1 MQTLKIGFRKQMDI
15 KDIIRN
21 ILISFHFDLTKNLKY
36 DRLTKQIMK
45 QIIKV
50 DSNCI
55 DVGCHKGEMLESI
68 LKLAPSGKHFAFEPI
83 PLFYKHLQN
92 HFKDKATI
100 YPYAL
105 AEEQSKSTFNY
116 VKNAPAY
123 SGLKERKYNIKNPE
137 IEEITVETKPLDDL
151 ITPDTKIDFIKI
163 DVEGA
168 EFGVLKGAKQ
178 LLKSNKPYI
187 IFECGLGASE
197 YYQTNPKELFEFI
210 NDETGLKI
218 SLLQSFI
225 GKKNPLTAE
234 EFINHF
240 NNNSEYYFI
249 AHP

>member
-1 MQTLKIGFRKQMDI
+1 MDF
-15 KDIIRN
+15 KDIARN
-21 ILISFHFDLTKNLKY
+21 ILISLHLDLTKNLKY
-36 DRLTKQIMK
+36 DRLTKLIMK
-45 QIIKV
+45 QIIKP

-55 DVGCHKGEMLESI
+55 DIGCHKGEMLESI
-68 LKLAPSGKHFAFEPI
+68 LKLAPHGNHYAFEPI
-83 PLFYKHLQN
+83 PRFYNHLQTF
-92 HFKDKATI
+92 FKDKATI

-105 AEEQSKSTFNY
+105 AEKPGKSTFNY

-123 SGLKERKYNIKNPE
+123 SGLKERKYNIENPE
-137 IEEITVETKPLDDL
+137 IEEITVEVKPLDIL
-151 ITPDTKIDFIKI
+151 ITPDTKIDFVKI

-197 YYQTNPKELFEFI
+197 YYQTNPEELFGFI
-210 NDETGLKI
+210 NNEIGLNI
-218 SLLQSFI
+218 SLLQSYI
-225 GKKNPLTAE
+225 NRENPLISE

-240 NNNSEYYFI
+240 NENSEYYFI